1 MRAAVIQFPGSNCD
15 RDMAVALKAAGADV
29 NMVWHKN
36 TDLPDG
42 LDFVAIPGGFSFGDY
57 LRAGAIAARSP
68 ICQSVVAFAN
78 RGGYVFGV
86 CNGFQVL
93 TETGLL
99 PGALL
104 RNAGLKYICKHVEL
118 NVETT
123 QSAYTSAYKADQL
136 ITIPI
141 AHHDGNYNANV
152 NDIEKM
158 KDQDL
163 IAFRYCDN
171 PNGSIEDIAGVLSS
185 NRRVLG
191 MMPHPER
198 AFEKAHGNLDGMIF
212 FKGLVE
218 AFATT

>member
-15 RDMAVALKAAGADV
+15 RDMAVALRAVGSDV
-29 NMVWHKN
+29 TIVWHKN
-36 TDLPDG
+36 TELPDG

-57 LRAGAIAARSP
+57 LRVGAIAARSP
-68 ICQSVVAFAN
+68 ICQSVVEFAN

-104 RNAGLKYICKHVEL
+104 RNAGLKYICNHVEL

-123 QSAYTSAYKADQL
+123 QSVYTSAYKADQP

-141 AHHDGNYNANV
+141 AHHDGNYNLDDA
-152 NDIEKM
+152 DAQILF
-158 KDQDL
+158 DQDRV
-163 IAFRYCDN
+163 AFTYAQN
-171 PNGSIEDIAGVLSS
+171 PNGSVRSIAGVLSE

-198 AFEKAHGNLDGMIF
+198 LADPAQGGTDGQPF
-212 FKGLVE
+212 FAGLIDQIAKV
-218 AFATT
+218 